1 VVATF
6 NSNPTDITYR
16 DNLAAV
22 VDANGSVSHV
32 SIFNVAGDSNFNLKS
47 SVTLNNTAYCD
58 RPERRQLFQ
67 LLVACMSVLGG
78 VRTPQYGALS

>member
-47 SVTLNNTAYCD
+47 SVTLNNTATD
-58 RPERRQLFQ
+58 GI
-67 LLVACMSVLGG
+67 AI
-78 VRTPQYGALS
+78 VRNDDNYFNY